1 MVCKAVLDI
10 YKPLQKAI
18 SAKICLHIEL
28 NNFFRF
34 FCTGYGLVYF
44 FPPLQALG
52 INSKCSFYNKLG

>member
-28 NNFFRF
+28 NN
-34 FCTGYGLVYF
+34 
-44 FPPLQALG
+44 
-52 INSKCSFYNKLG
+52 